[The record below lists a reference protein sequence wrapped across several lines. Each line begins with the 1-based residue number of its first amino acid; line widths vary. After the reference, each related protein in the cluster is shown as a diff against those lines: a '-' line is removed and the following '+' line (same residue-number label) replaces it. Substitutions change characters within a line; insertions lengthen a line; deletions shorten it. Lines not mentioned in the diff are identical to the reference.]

1 VIHARTRRFVTAALA
16 AVLTLGIPASALG
29 APATPAPTT
38 GPAPAPTPAQTP
50 PRPKVTEAQALAALR
65 EFFSIPEKRANFD
78 YQGTLVTEG
87 NKQIWRFEASYR
99 DGNMGMGFTLGAV
112 DAMTGRILQFSGTQ
126 MLPRPIRLGRLANE
140 KSREDAL
147 VRAEA
152 LLKKVVPDRF
162 YRLREATSLVLGY
175 YNPAIENQ
183 GDVYNFTWVEYVDD
197 IPFPASSVTV
207 GVHKQTLEYVSLQV
221 GLQDGLTFQRGPA
234 KVTPEEALKVYQTE
248 VTPALSYQ
256 PIPLSY
262 PYGYS
267 KIAEV
272 KLLYSMGNMWR
283 AVDAMTGQW
292 AEEPTFGPPPGEEG
306 KTPPEPEPVP
316 AGDVTPV
323 MASVLPL
330 TKADARAL
338 AGVILEIPAEDL
350 RSDEGMWMDEDLH
363 RFSFYDEKMSAS
375 VQLDP
380 KSGLIRNAWRNSYS
394 PAISSMPR
402 KDEPQPDPVVT
413 PEMEELA
420 KQAAFT
426 VVQTYFSQVAG
437 QMRLTLNDPYWTE
450 NPAQPTRHFRF
461 TRQVNGLDLPNDS
474 IYVSID
480 LSTMKWREI
489 SSNLTMGLEFPDPA
503 GVISPEKAREAALAG
518 RQPILIYRPVYPK
531 PTQEG
536 PYYGP
541 MPQPTEAQL
550 VYVLRPEAYSSQIDA
565 MTGEPFVWSGY
576 GAEELA
582 AAYGKVDDHWAEG
595 EFQYFL
601 SRGTILPGQ
610 LAPEGPLSRG
620 LAVALLLARGTEFDK
635 PFGSNSGLPYT
646 DLEGHA
652 AYDTVRTAWN
662 QGWLRPVDTETA
674 FRPDAPVTRAEFAV
688 WAVRAL
694 GYGNL
699 ARAESLITR
708 DSYSDMADL
717 TVEQRNA
724 VNFLSA
730 LGLLGPAEKFRGAEP
745 MTQAE
750 GVALTARI
758 YNFLLASK

>member
-1 VIHARTRRFVTAALA
+1 VIDARTRRLVTAALA

-29 APATPAPTT
+29 APATPVPTT
-38 GPAPAPTPAQTP
+38 EPAPAPAPAQTP
-50 PRPKVTEAQALAALR
+50 PRPKVTETQALAALR
-65 EFFSIPEKRANFD
+65 GFFSIPEKRANFD

-87 NKQIWRFEASYR
+87 NKQMWRFEASYR

-112 DAMTGRILQFSGTQ
+112 DAMTGRILQFSGTH
-126 MLPRPIRLGRLANE
+126 MLPRPIRLGRLAYE
-140 KSREDAL
+140 KSREDAWA
-147 VRAEA
+147 RAEA

-162 YRLREATSLVLGY
+162 DRLREATSLVLGY

-183 GDVYNFTWVEYVDD
+183 GDVYTFTLVEYVDD

-221 GLQDGLTFQRGPA
+221 GLQDGLTFPRGPA
-234 KVTPEEALKVYQTE
+234 KVTAEEALKVYQTK
-248 VTPALSYQ
+248 VAPALSYQ
-256 PIPLSY
+256 LIPLSY

-283 AVDAMTGQW
+283 AVDAMTGRW
-292 AEEPTFGPPPGEEG
+292 AEEPIYGPPPGKEE
-306 KTPPEPEPVP
+306 TPREPEPVP
-316 AGDVTPV
+316 AGNVTPV
-323 MASVLPL
+323 KASALPL
-330 TKADARAL
+330 TKADARAM
-338 AGVILEIPAEDL
+338 AGVILEIPPEDL
-350 RSDEGMWMDEDLH
+350 RSEEGMWMDNDQH
-363 RFSFYDEKMSAS
+363 RFSFYNEKMSAS

-380 KSGLIRNAWRNSYS
+380 KSGLIRNAWRNNYS
-394 PAISSMPR
+394 PAVPSMPG
-402 KDEPQPDPVVT
+402 KGDPQPDPVVT
-413 PEMEELA
+413 PEMEEQA

-426 VVQTYFSQVAG
+426 VVQTYYSQVAG
-437 QMRLTLNDPYWTE
+437 QMRLTSPDPYWTE

-461 TRQVNGLDLPNDS
+461 IRQVNGLDLPNDS
-474 IYVSID
+474 LYISID

-503 GVISPEKAREAALAG
+503 DVISPEKARDAALAG

-550 VYVLRPEAYSSQIDA
+550 VYVLRPEPYGSQIDA
-565 MTGEPFVWSGY
+565 KTGEPFVWNGY
-576 GAEELA
+576 GAAELA
-582 AAYGKVDDHWAEG
+582 DAYGKVDDHWAEG

-610 LAPEGPLSRG
+610 LNPDGTLSRG
-620 LAVALLLARGTEFDK
+620 LAVALLLARGTEFEK
-635 PFGSNSGLPYT
+635 PFGPTMDIPYT
-646 DLEGHA
+646 DLEEHA
-652 AYDTVRTAWN
+652 AYDTVRTAWH
-662 QGWLRPVDTETA
+662 QGWLRPVGTETA

-694 GYGNL
+694 GYGPL
-699 ARAESLITR
+699 ARAELLSTR
-708 DSYSDMADL
+708 DRYSDMADL
-717 TVEQRNA
+717 TAEQRNA
-724 VNFLSA
+724 INFLSA
-730 LGLLGPAEKFRGAEP
+730 LGLLGQAETFRGAEP

-750 GVALTARI
+750 GVSLTARI